1 MKLVVALGNPDPK
14 YTLTRHNVGRLALQH
29 WLSKQD
35 PDTSVW
41 NNLKKVFTGG
51 NQLRVP
57 HFKGIAFRLSS
68 TSHNLPA
75 TSYQLQPIISPD
87 LGCYMNESG
96 IPVQTLLKYLK
107 INPTDLI
114 VVHDDIDLPF
124 GEVRISTDSS
134 AGGHN
139 GVKSIIQHLG
149 TQGFTRIRIG
159 VEGRT
164 ENRIPPTDQYVL
176 QRFNPTETEAL
187 PNIFETV
194 SANIDKTLKM

>member
-1 MKLVVALGNPDPK
+1 MIALGNPDPK

-41 NNLKKVFTGG
+41 SNLKKVFIGGG

-57 HFKGIAFRLSS
+57 YFKGVTFRLSS
-68 TSHNLPA
+68 TSHNIGPIVA
-75 TSYQLQPIISPD
+75 TD

-96 IPVQTLLKYLK
+96 VPVQTLLKYLK
-107 INPTDLI
+107 IAPADLI
-114 VVHDDIDLPF
+114 VIHDDIDLPL
-124 GEVRISTDSS
+124 GEVRVSTDSS

-149 TQGFTRIRIG
+149 TQGFTRIRVG
-159 VEGRT
+159 VEGRN

-176 QRFNPTETEAL
+176 QRFNPTETQAL

-194 SANIDKTLKM
+194 SASIDKTLKM

>member
-14 YTLTRHNVGRLALQH
+14 YTFTRHNVGRLALQH

-35 PDTSVW
+35 SDASVW
-41 NNLKKVFTGG
+41 SNLKKVFTGGG

-75 TSYQLQPIISPD
+75 PIISPD

-96 IPVQTLLKYLK
+96 APVKTLLQYFK
-107 INPTDLI
+107 ISPTDLI
-114 VVHDDIDLPF
+114 VIHDDIDLPI
-124 GEVRISTDSS
+124 GEVRVSTDSS

-149 TQGFTRIRIG
+149 TQNFTRIRIG

-176 QRFNPTETEAL
+176 QRFNSIETEAL
-187 PNIFETV
+187 LNIFETA
-194 SANIDKTLKM
+194 SIHLDKTLKM

>member
-29 WLSKQD
+29 WLAKQD
-35 PDTSVW
+35 SDASVW
-41 NNLKKVFTGG
+41 SNLKKVFTGGG

-57 HFKGIAFRLSS
+57 HFKGIAYKLSHS
-68 TSHNLPA
+68 AEATGGKPA
-75 TSYQLQPIISPD
+75 IISPD

-96 IPVQTLLKYLK
+96 APVKTLLQYFK
-107 INPTDLI
+107 ISPTDLI
-114 VVHDDIDLPF
+114 VIHDDIDLPI
-124 GEVRISTDSS
+124 GEVRVSTDSS
-134 AGGHN
+134 AGGQN

-149 TQGFTRIRIG
+149 TQNFTRIRIG

-176 QRFNPTETEAL
+176 QRFNSIETEAL
-187 PNIFETV
+187 LNIFETARV
-194 SANIDKTLKM
+194 HLDKTLKM